1 MVTPAVKREAVAHL
15 KAHLGLSER
24 RACQIAGADR
34 TMVRYQSQRAPDTA
48 LRGRLRDLA
57 NERRRFGYRRL
68 FVLLRREGEPSG
80 INRIYGLAPVS
91 PDIQAV
97 AVRAAMNSRGERIFS
112 PECGWF
118 SL

>member
-1 MVTPAVKREAVAHL
+1 MKREAVAHL

-57 NERRRFGYRRL
+57 NERRRFGCRRF
-68 FVLLRREGEPSG
+68 FVLLRREGELTSNAILKG
-80 INRIYGLAPVS
+80 CAETKIEWHDIAPGKPMRDTVS
-91 PDIQAV
+91 SKAST
-97 AVRAAMNSRGERIFS
+97 AG
-112 PECGWF
+112 CGTNF
-118 SL
+118 